1 MMIPFNKQNLFGKEL
16 EYIKDAFENGKISGD
31 GKYTKLCS
39 QFMEERFNSK
49 KILLTTSCT
58 HALELAVL
66 LADIREGDEVILPSY
81 TFVSTANAFAL
92 RGAKLIYCDIR
103 EDNLNIDETKIEELI
118 TKKTKAIV
126 PVHYAG
132 VACEMDTIM
141 EIAKRHDLIVIEDA
155 AQGVDAMYKDRY
167 LGTIGDFGCYS
178 FHESKNFSS
187 GEGGAISINDEKYVK
202 RAEIIREKG
211 TNRSQFF
218 RGEVDKYT
226 WVDIGSS
233 YLPSDINA
241 AVLYSQFENIEK
253 INQKRK
259 TIYERYYNGLA
270 ELQARGILRLPIV
283 NDYAKT
289 NYHMFYIILNSEQER
304 DGLMYYL
311 KDNGINSVFHYI
323 PLHES
328 PYSRSRYGT
337 FNLPVTED
345 LSGRLLRL
353 PMYYSLRLE
362 EVDYI
367 VEEIYK
373 YFRHIVSY

>member
-1 MMIPFNKQNLFGKEL
+1 MIPFNKQNLFGKEL

-178 FHESKNFSS
+178 FHETKNFSS

-345 LSGRLLRL
+345 LSKRLLRL
-353 PMYYSLRLE
+353 PIYYSLDLE

-367 VEEIYK
+367 VGKIFS
-373 YFRHIVSY
+373 YFYQK

>member
-66 LADIREGDEVILPSY
+66 LADISEGDEVILPSY

-337 FNLPVTED
+337 FNLPMTED
-345 LSGRLLRL
+345 LSKRLLRL
-353 PMYYSLRLE
+353 PIYYSLDLE

-367 VEEIYK
+367 VGKIFS
-373 YFRHIVSY
+373 YFYQK

>member
-66 LADIREGDEVILPSY
+66 LADISEGDEVILPSY

-178 FHESKNFSS
+178 FHETKNFSS

-241 AVLYSQFENIEK
+241 AVLYNQFENIEK

-283 NDYAKT
+283 NDYART

>member
-178 FHESKNFSS
+178 FHETKNFSS

-241 AVLYSQFENIEK
+241 AVLYSQFGNIEK

-345 LSGRLLRL
+345 LSKRLLRL
-353 PMYYSLRLE
+353 PIYYSLDLE

-367 VEEIYK
+367 VGKIFS
-373 YFRHIVSY
+373 YFYQK